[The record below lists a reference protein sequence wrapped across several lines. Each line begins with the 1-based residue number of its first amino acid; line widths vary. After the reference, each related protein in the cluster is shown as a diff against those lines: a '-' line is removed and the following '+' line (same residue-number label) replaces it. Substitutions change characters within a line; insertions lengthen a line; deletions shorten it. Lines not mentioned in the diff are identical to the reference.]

1 MVMPIGD
8 DDSHLNITPVVTI
21 GLIIANLIVFA
32 IELSQGNLEG
42 FFLRWSVVPLEYSQ
56 LTDFPPTHAGPVWTT
71 LFSSMFMHAG
81 FAHLFGNMLFL
92 WIFGDNVEETMGHTR
107 FLLFYLVCGVG
118 AAFAQIGLNIDS
130 QIPSLGASGAIA
142 GVLGAYIL
150 LFPRQRVRVLVG
162 YALVHMPA
170 VVVIGLWIFF
180 QLISGI
186 GQLAQ
191 AGETG
196 GVAYGAHI
204 GGFIAGLVLVRLF
217 RDPQR
222 RSRARVWRS

>member
-8 DDSHLNITPVVTI
+8 DDSQLNITPIVTI
-21 GLIIANLIVFA
+21 GLIIANLIVFV

-42 FFLRWSVVPLEYSQ
+42 FFLRWSVVPIEYSE

-92 WIFGDNVEETMGHTR
+92 WIFGDNVEEAMGHLR
-107 FLLFYLVCGVG
+107 FLVFYLVCGVG

-142 GVLGAYIL
+142 
-150 LFPRQRVRVLVG
+150 
-162 YALVHMPA
+162 
-170 VVVIGLWIFF
+170 LWIFF

-191 AGETG
+191 VGETG
-196 GVAYGAHI
+196 GVAYGAHV
-204 GGFIAGLVLVRLF
+204 GGFVAGLVLVRLF

-222 RSRARVWRS
+222 RSPARVWRG